1 VGTAVA
7 GRARGGRTRKEDRSV
22 SLLADSFQVAVTTN
36 GGRTLVHPQ
45 GELDVSTSS
54 RFRECLNEI
63 MDAGVTE
70 VAVNLKDV
78 SFIDSAGLGVL
89 VGALKRLQGVDGR
102 LRLVAPSR
110 GVRKVLEITGL
121 TALVEVL

>member
-1 VGTAVA
+1 M
-7 GRARGGRTRKEDRSV
+7 
-22 SLLADSFQVAVTTN
+22 SLLADSFQVAVTSDA
-36 GGRTLVHPQ
+36 GRTLVHPQ

-54 RFRECLNEI
+54 RFRACLNEV
-63 MDAGVTE
+63 MDGGATE

-78 SFIDSAGLGVL
+78 TFIDSAGLGVL

-102 LRLVAPSR
+102 LLIVAPSR
-110 GVRKVLEITGL
+110 GVRKVLDLTGL